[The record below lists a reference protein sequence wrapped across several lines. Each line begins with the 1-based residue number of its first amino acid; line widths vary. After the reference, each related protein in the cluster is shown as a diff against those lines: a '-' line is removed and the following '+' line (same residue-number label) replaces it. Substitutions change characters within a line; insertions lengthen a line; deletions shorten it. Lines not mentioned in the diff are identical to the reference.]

1 MSTELRPGRFL
12 DETRRELGAVKQANI
27 VSQMMESHLLKS
39 VASAD
44 AAETESVKVE
54 VGSVHGSTVAV
65 SEADGEGGQGE
76 GAAGQGWDNDSQVP
90 SHP

>member
-39 VASAD
+39 VASCD
-44 AAETESVKVE
+44 AESVKV
-54 VGSVHGSTVAV
+54 SAV
-65 SEADGEGGQGE
+65 SIPQNEESRIPVHVAIVQNEE
-76 GAAGQGWDNDSQVP
+76 L
-90 SHP
+90 

>member
-44 AAETESVKVE
+44 AETESVKV
-54 VGSVHGSTVAV
+54 
-65 SEADGEGGQGE
+65 
-76 GAAGQGWDNDSQVP
+76 NNY
-90 SHP
+90 